1 MELEWKYVGWEG
13 KRGDWDGG
21 KRRKGNENEKN
32 GIETTAPRVT
42 DPCYG
47 PDVAKLADTSLPT
60 NVFIRFN
67 REPISQ

>member
-32 GIETTAPRVT
+32 GIETNASS
-42 DPCYG
+42 CY
-47 PDVAKLADTSLPT
+47 
-60 NVFIRFN
+60 
-67 REPISQ
+67 